1 MATLNK
7 DKVKL
12 GIAPIGWTND
22 DMPELGKENTF
33 QQTISEMALA
43 GFKGSEVG
51 SHYPTDKEELKKA
64 LDLRGMVICNQ
75 WFSSFLLTQP
85 YEEVEKAFVK
95 QCEFLHYVGARV
107 IGASEQSYSIQGK
120 PQPILEGK

>member
-1 MATLNK
+1 MEALKASERNDMATLDKN
-7 DKVKL
+7 KVKL

-51 SHYPTDKEELKKA
+51 SHYPTDKYELKKA
-64 LDLRGMVICNQ
+64 LDLRDMVIYRRFRAELQ
-75 WFSSFLLTQP
+75 HPGQEP
-85 YEEVEKAFVK
+85 A
-95 QCEFLHYVGARV
+95 H
-107 IGASEQSYSIQGK
+107 
-120 PQPILEGK
+120 P